1 MAIAHTQQNASQM
14 LVRRLRTED
23 EVRYLLLY
31 SKEKLLHE
39 DATDMENHSI
49 PFKFIDLPDE
59 ERRGVIRAL
68 RWVIDDQEEDL
79 R

>member
-1 MAIAHTQQNASQM
+1 MATVHMQQNASQIT
-14 LVRRLRTED
+14 VKRLRTED

-39 DATDMENHSI
+39 DVTDMENHSI
-49 PFKFIDLPDE
+49 PSKFIKMPDE
-59 ERRGVIRAL
+59 ERRGIIRAL
-68 RWVIDDQEEDL
+68 RWVIDDTEEDL